1 MVSLGFSSLHTVAI
15 LAILLGFGE
24 TMEESWIT
32 KEVQLFCSV
41 LPTARDGTRRV
52 WVRVEPPHTHTHLP

>member
-41 LPTARDGTRRV
+41 LPTALSS
-52 WVRVEPPHTHTHLP
+52 WAAPNAAQL